1 MNYKKYLNFK
11 RFIPLLSATSNI
23 IAAII
28 TAIAVIITTIITSQC
43 SCSGLKEQI
52 ENEKKRCETLER
64 QIIQNNQKKLNRG
77 IISVGNNVEQ
87 LENYIVNIS
96 PSQREYAYSL
106 ALIKS
111 LTSFITLRGSIGRG
125 TSTLYTN
132 GEESYGEHSFIKA
145 ETFNDR
151 IRVKVITN
159 EKQFIKNKYSE
170 ESEEEIIEI
179 EFLKSVPNSKMPRK
193 LALSMITSRKGNQ
206 FNSGENPPNLN
217 TFSPLELLIELN
229 LAGFYIVKIEE
240 IKYNRLLL
248 HVFNKNN
255 NSEKIMEVNL

>member
-11 RFIPLLSATSNI
+11 TFISFLSATSII

-28 TAIAVIITTIITSQC
+28 TSRC

-52 ENEKKRCETLER
+52 EDEKRRCETLER
-64 QIIQNNQKKLNRG
+64 QIIQNNQKELDAR

-87 LENYIVNIS
+87 LENYVVNIS

-111 LTSFITLRGSIGRG
+111 LTSFITFLGGFPGRG
-125 TSTLYTN
+125 TSTFYTN

-151 IRVKVITN
+151 VCVKIITN

-206 FNSGENPPNLN
+206 FNSRENLPNLN

-255 NSEKIMEVNL
+255 NSEKIVEVNL